1 LWAEGYAV
9 YFVFEK
15 KQKTLY
21 MKKKLNFYAAGGGFR
36 LWSIVGGLSLLLMFS
51 CNVTTNLDE
60 IGKTKIDDAPVV
72 SRTLPTVFFLPSTVS
87 LSKVDLYLQ
96 KGTATTGKVK
106 VYIQNSLDSS
116 IVGSVVVPASSI
128 ITGSAWNTFNFA
140 SPLTLTRGNTYQIHI
155 IRSDPHNYATN
166 NYIFWMSSSGGV
178 DAYPDG
184 VNDVYPSW
192 TLDYAFKTY
201 TNGGI
206 DQQQTLT
213 TYGFF
218 IGNVDS
224 RWQDFKADYPKV
236 SLRYM
241 MLNLTTGS
249 ATTGTFTVQIRSA
262 DGSAVLAQ
270 NTVPASSLGLGA
282 TQWVTFKIAAS
293 LYRDQ
298 TYRIYVTR
306 SDAHNYAAN
315 NYVFWRTS
323 SGGVD
328 AYPDGV
334 NDVYPSWTL
343 DYSFRT
349 YSAIAGL
356 DQHQDLTNYSFFTSS
371 GMYRW
376 QEFVPRNQ

>member
-1 LWAEGYAV
+1 M
-9 YFVFEK
+9 
-15 KQKTLY
+15 KT
-21 MKKKLNFYAAGGGFR
+21 KLSCYAAGGWYCLR
-36 LWSIVGGLSLLLMFS
+36 SIAGSLLFLLMFS
-51 CNVTTNLDE
+51 CNVTTNFDE
-60 IGKTKIDDAPVV
+60 ISKVKPDDISVI
-72 SRTLPTVFFLPSTVS
+72 SRTLPTTFMLPATVS
-87 LSKVDLYLQ
+87 LNKVDLYLQ
-96 KGTATTGKVK
+96 KGSATTGNVT
-106 VYIQNSLDSS
+106 VYIQDSLSTT
-116 IVGSVVVPASSI
+116 VGSTTVSVSTI
-128 ITGSAWNTFNFA
+128 ITGSAWNTFTFA
-140 SPLTLTRGNTYQIHI
+140 SPVTLARGSKYRIHI
-155 IRSDPHNYATN
+155 VRSDAHNYATN

-178 DAYPDG
+178 DAYPAG
-184 VNDVYPSW
+184 INDVYPSW

-201 TNGGI
+201 SNGGI
-206 DQQQTLT
+206 DQQQTLS

-224 RWQDFKADYPKV
+224 RWQEFKADYPKV

-241 MLNLTTGS
+241 MLNLSTGS

-262 DGSAVLAQ
+262 DGSTVLAQ
-270 NTVPASSLGLGA
+270 NIVPASSLGLGL

-306 SDAHNYAAN
+306 SDAHNYTTN

-356 DQHQDLTNYSFFTSS
+356 DQHQDLTSYAFFTSN
-371 GMYRW
+371 GFYRW
-376 QEFVPRNQ
+376 QEFIPRNQ